1 MRLIDRGDGMSEK
14 VKLSGVG
21 FFVGIL
27 SGLLGGGGGIFIVPI
42 LTTYFA
48 VSQHMAQATS
58 MAVVVPTGLVSSLIY
73 GFHGNVDIPLAL
85 NLIVGSICGASIGAR
100 LMKKISAVRLK
111 QLFGILLMV
120 VGLRMVLA

>member
-1 MRLIDRGDGMSEK
+1 MRLIDGGEGMSER

-27 SGLLGGGGGIFIVPI
+27 SGLLGVGGGIFIVP
-42 LTTYFA
+42 LLVTYFSI
-48 VSQHMAQATS
+48 SQHIAQATS
-58 MAVVVPTGLVSSLIY
+58 MAIVVPTGLVSSLIY
-73 GFHGNVDIPLAL
+73 GVHGNIDMPLAL

-100 LMKKISAVRLK
+100 VMKKIPAVRLK
-111 QLFGILLMV
+111 QLFGILLML

>member
-1 MRLIDRGDGMSEK
+1 MSER

-27 SGLLGGGGGIFIVPI
+27 SGLLGVGGGIFIVP
-42 LTTYFA
+42 LLVTYFSI
-48 VSQHMAQATS
+48 SQHIAQATS
-58 MAVVVPTGLVSSLIY
+58 MAIVVPTGLVSSLIY
-73 GFHGNVDIPLAL
+73 GVHGNIDMPLAL

-100 LMKKISAVRLK
+100 VMKKIPAVRLK
-111 QLFGILLMV
+111 QLFGILLML